1 MIILS
6 VDFLRTHRAG
16 GAGNGKLQLWE
27 YPPMTFRMIVD
38 FPTPE
43 GADTMK
49 SCPVVAGGG
58 IDLSQGIGTLDLLY
72 QVGLFGVSVQKKPLG
87 DGFGLNAGQDYVVAV
102 GNYY

>member
-1 MIILS
+1 MVEETENFSFGRVAITL
-6 VDFLRTHRAG
+6 
-16 GAGNGKLQLWE
+16 
-27 YPPMTFRMIVD
+27 RMIVD

-58 IDLSQGIGTLDLLY
+58 IYLSQGIGILKLLY

-87 DGFGLNAGQDYVVAV
+87 NGFGLNAGQDYVVAV
-102 GNYY
+102 GDNY

>member
-1 MIILS
+1 VVEETENFRFGQDAS
-6 VDFLRTHRAG
+6 TLRI
-16 GAGNGKLQLWE
+16 
-27 YPPMTFRMIVD
+27 IVD

-58 IDLSQGIGTLDLLY
+58 IELSRGIRILELLY

-87 DGFGLNAGQDYVVAV
+87 DGFGLNAG
-102 GNYY
+102 